1 MAMNVGSGEEAEAM
15 SDINV
20 TPLVDVMLV
29 LLIIFI
35 ITIRVIIQQ
44 VPVQLPKA
52 TNLPTQ
58 TKPENITIAIDKEGD
73 IYWNTQKLS
82 SKDEL
87 KAEAAR
93 HRAHR
98 AAAGSAHPRRLQRS
112 VPVRGPGA
120 RGHAADRHP
129 QSGVHHHPR
138 SFRSRNVGEITHGHD
153 CRRE

>member
-1 MAMNVGSGEEAEAM
+1 MAMNTGVTEEAEAM

-58 TKPENITIAIDKEGD
+58 TKPENITIAIDKDGD
-73 IYWNTQKLS
+73 IFWNTQKLAGT
-82 SKDEL
+82 DDL
-87 KAEAAR
+87 KQRLRVAAR
-93 HRAHR
+93 QEPQPEVHIRGDAN
-98 AAAGSAHPRRLQRS
+98 
-112 VPVRGPGA
+112 VRYQFVGQVLVATQQIGIRKVAFITTPDHFGPG
-120 RGHAADRHP
+120 
-129 QSGVHHHPR
+129 
-138 SFRSRNVGEITHGHD
+138 T
-153 CRRE
+153 

>member
-1 MAMNVGSGEEAEAM
+1 MAINVGSGDEGEAM

-58 TKPENITIAIDKEGD
+58 TKPENITIAVDKEGG
-73 IYWNTQKLS
+73 IFWNTQRLNGT
-82 SKDEL
+82 DDL
-87 KAEAAR
+87 KARLRGIAR
-93 HRAHR
+93 EEPQPEVHIR
-98 AAAGSAHPRRLQRS
+98 GDSN
-112 VPVRGPGA
+112 VRYQFVGQVLVATQQIGIRKVAFITTPDHFGPG
-120 RGHAADRHP
+120 
-129 QSGVHHHPR
+129 
-138 SFRSRNVGEITHGHD
+138 T
-153 CRRE
+153 

>member
-1 MAMNVGSGEEAEAM
+1 MAINIGGNDEGEAM

-58 TKPENITIAIDKEGD
+58 TKPENITIAVDKDGG
-73 IYWNTQKLS
+73 IFWNTQRLNGTE
-82 SKDEL
+82 DL
-87 KAEAAR
+87 KA
-93 HRAHR
+93 HLRAIAPIDPQPEVHIR
-98 AAAGSAHPRRLQRS
+98 GDSN
-112 VPVRGPGA
+112 VRYQFVGQVLVATQQIGIRKVAFITTPDHFGPG
-120 RGHAADRHP
+120 
-129 QSGVHHHPR
+129 
-138 SFRSRNVGEITHGHD
+138 T
-153 CRRE
+153 

>member
-1 MAMNVGSGEEAEAM
+1 MAMNVGTNEEAEAM

-58 TKPENITIAIDKEGD
+58 TKPENITIAVDKEGN
-73 IYWNTQKLS
+73 IFWNTQRLNGT
-82 SKDEL
+82 DDL
-87 KAEAAR
+87 KARLRGIAR
-93 HRAHR
+93 QEPQPEVHIR
-98 AAAGSAHPRRLQRS
+98 GDSN
-112 VPVRGPGA
+112 VRYQFVGQVLVATQQIGIRKVAFITTPDHFGP
-120 RGHAADRHP
+120 
-129 QSGVHHHPR
+129 
-138 SFRSRNVGEITHGHD
+138 ET
-153 CRRE
+153 

>member
-1 MAMNVGSGEEAEAM
+1 MAINIGSSDEGEAM

-58 TKPENITIAIDKEGD
+58 TKPENITIAVDKDGD
-73 IYWNTQKLS
+73 IFWNTQKLNGT
-82 SKDEL
+82 DDL
-87 KAEAAR
+87 KA
-93 HRAHR
+93 HLRAIAPIDPQPEVHIR
-98 AAAGSAHPRRLQRS
+98 GDSN
-112 VPVRGPGA
+112 VRYHFVGQVLVATQQIGIRKVAFITTPDHFGPG
-120 RGHAADRHP
+120 
-129 QSGVHHHPR
+129 
-138 SFRSRNVGEITHGHD
+138 T
-153 CRRE
+153 